1 MPTSRELLP
10 RRARETFGLDLSAQ
24 ELERIDQFVEL
35 LNRWASRV
43 NLVAARSA
51 QDLIDRHVLDSLALT
66 TLTRSVTAA
75 ADLGSG
81 AGFPGILM
89 AITAPRTRVH
99 LFESR
104 LRRVAFLKE
113 AVRVVD
119 LANVNVWPIRGERW
133 QTKEKPELVAVRGL
147 RSDVAAAAARS
158 MLTIG
163 GTLALM
169 RKQTAGHLSDHNY
182 EEVGQVS
189 YRLPRGEEHEIRM
202 LRLRSR

>member
-10 RRARETFGLDLSAQ
+10 RRAREAFGLDLSAQ

-35 LNRWASRV
+35 LIRWSSRV
-43 NLVAARSA
+43 NLVAASSP

-66 TLTRSVTAA
+66 TLTRSVEAA

-81 AGFPGILM
+81 AGFPGIPM
-89 AITAPRTRVH
+89 AITAPRTRLH

-104 LRRVAFLKE
+104 ERRVAFLKE
-113 AVRVVD
+113 AVRVVGLD
-119 LANVNVWPIRGERW
+119 NVNVWPIRGESW
-133 QTKEKPELVAVRGL
+133 QTEEKPELVAVRGL

-158 MLTIG
+158 MLKIG

-169 RKQTAGHLSDHNY
+169 RKQTAGRVEDRNY
-182 EEVGQVS
+182 EEVGQVR
-189 YRLPRGEEHEIRM
+189 YRLPRGDRHEVLM